1 MRRMNILVINHY
13 AGSPGHGMEYRP
25 YYLAREWVRMGHR
38 VHIVAAS
45 FSHIR
50 INQPRL
56 SGNRRDE
63 QIDGIHYTWFAT
75 PPYSGSGVGRVRN
88 MAAFVMRLFLE
99 AHALTDHFRPDV
111 VIASSTYPMDVWP
124 ARRIAKLAAAK
135 LIFEVHD
142 LWPLTPMQLGNMSK
156 WHPFIMLVQTAEDY
170 AYAHA
175 DAVVSMLPKAKDYMV
190 SRGMREDK
198 FHYVPN
204 GIDPDEWSG
213 GYKLSKDI
221 AQTLDKLRGNGLPL
235 VGYAGGHSL
244 SNALDILLDTSVL
257 LRGKATVIMV
267 GTGPESERL
276 QQRVWTEGLDNV
288 TMLPAIPKREVPAF
302 LEAVD
307 IAYIGWHRNPLYRFG
322 ISPNKLMDY
331 MMAAKPV
338 VHAVDAGNDPVSEA
352 NCGITVAPDD
362 VVAISDAVIRLA
374 AMSTVERARLGENG
388 RSFILRK
395 QTYEV
400 LANKFADVLT
410 ATPSPTKVSQ

>member
-1 MRRMNILVINHY
+1 
-13 AGSPGHGMEYRP
+13 MEYRP